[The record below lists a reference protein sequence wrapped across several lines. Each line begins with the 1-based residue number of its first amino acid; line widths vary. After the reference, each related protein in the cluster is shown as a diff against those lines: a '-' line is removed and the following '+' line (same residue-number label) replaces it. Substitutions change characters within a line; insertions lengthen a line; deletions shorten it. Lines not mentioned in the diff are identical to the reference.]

1 MKFAAG
7 GSIVSGLSES
17 LRQVLEIDGAR
28 TVALVDV
35 GTGMIVGSAGD
46 APAGLPAAAA
56 SMADE
61 ARLAGG
67 SLGPAAPGG
76 DVEELVTVTPSTFHL
91 VKILSRWQDEGLM
104 LFVDLDRTRTNIAL
118 AALQV
123 AQAAPA
129 ILA

>member
-1 MKFAAG
+1 
-7 GSIVSGLSES
+7 VSGLSES

-61 ARLAGG
+61 ARLAGDA
-67 SLGPAAPGG
+67 LGAPGG
-76 DVEELVTVTPSTFHL
+76 DLEELMTVTPSTFHL

-104 LFVDLDRTRTNIAL
+104 LFVDLDRARTNIAL